1 MPKKYRVKLTK
12 DQRDILQDLTSSGT
26 VKVRV
31 YKRARTLLLADE
43 RHPAGGQTD
52 DQIAQVVDIST
63 PTVQRVRQQFV
74 QEGLEAALNEKPRPG
89 APKKFNGQDRA
100 QVTALACSQPPEGRA
115 KWSFR
120 LLADKLVE
128 LELVDSI
135 SYKTVRQI
143 LKKTT

>member
-43 RHPAGGQTD
+43 GQPEGGQTD
-52 DQIAQVVDIST
+52 DQIAVQVDISV
-63 PTVQRVRQQFV
+63 PTVQRIRQQFV
-74 QEGLEAALNEKPRPG
+74 QEGLAAALNEKPRPG

>member
-43 RHPAGGQTD
+43 RHAAGGQTD

-100 QVTALACSQPPEGRA
+100 QVTALACSEPPEGRA

-135 SYKTVRQI
+135 SYKTVREI

>member
-12 DQRDILQDLTSSGT
+12 DQREILQDLTSSGT

-31 YKRARTLLLADE
+31 YKRARALLLADE
-43 RHPAGGQTD
+43 RHAEGGQTD
-52 DQIAQVVDIST
+52 ERIALRVDISP
-63 PTVQRVRQQFV
+63 PTVQRLRQQFV
-74 QEGLEAALNEKPRPG
+74 QDGLEAALNEKPRPG
-89 APKKFNGQDRA
+89 APKKFSGRTKA
-100 QVTALACSQPPEGRA
+100 KITALACADPPEGRA
-115 KWSFR
+115 KWSLR

-135 SYKTVRQI
+135 SHQKVRQI